1 MKLTVLGS
9 SGSMSGPASSA
20 SSYLVQAQGFDRE
33 TGKMRTW
40 SVVLDMGPGSF
51 GELWK
56 QMDPRDVDAL
66 LISHGHADHMA
77 DIISF
82 HVFLKWHPEGRQA
95 PLHTAGPA
103 EVRARMAQIDG
114 YADEGEIVEL
124 LDFHPVASGD
134 VLQVGPMRI
143 TAFPGNH
150 TVESFGF
157 RIEGPS
163 EDLQSTQ
170 SVTLAY
176 TGDTDSCDGMTEMAQ
191 GLDLL
196 LAECGFT
203 EVEQTRGIHLTGGR
217 AGVLA
222 REGSVGR
229 LVLTHIQ
236 PWTDPE
242 VPLSE
247 AQAQFD
253 GQTEVALAGSTWVL

>member
-1 MKLTVLGS
+1 MKLTVIGS

-20 SSYLVQAQGFDRE
+20 SSYLVQARGLDPS
-33 TGKMRTW
+33 TGEMRTW

-51 GELWK
+51 GQLWK
-56 QMDPRDVDAL
+56 HLDPRAVDAL

-95 PLHTAGPA
+95 SLYTAGPA

-114 YADEGEIVEL
+114 YADEDEIVEM
-124 LDFHPVASGD
+124 LDFHPVVNGD
-134 VLQVGPMRI
+134 VFQVGPMKI
-143 TAFPGNH
+143 SAFPGNH

-163 EDLQSTQ
+163 EDGGSTR

-176 TGDTDSCDGMTEMAQ
+176 TGDTDSCAGMSEMAQ

-203 EVEQTRGIHLTGGR
+203 EVEQVRGIHLTGGR
-217 AGVLA
+217 AGLLA
-222 REGSVGR
+222 RQGGVGR

-236 PWTDPE
+236 PWTDPG
-242 VPLSE
+242 VPLAE
-247 AQAQFD
+247 ARVEFD
-253 GQTEVALAGSTWVL
+253 GDIEVAMAGSTWVL